1 MAGES
6 DPVLETRVT
15 RRELLKRAAGGAALL
30 VAGPLLGVP
39 AWGAAGNRPMRVTAM
54 VTPDEIWYGKKWLGE
69 FPAPPEG
76 WRRMLDFLKQTGLDC
91 VHWRVNEPATVGY
104 RSRLEA
110 PAMHRFPYTSQAK
123 LDAFGVAVEHAR
135 KIGLAIFPYGKV
147 DAEGWGDTSMGAFV
161 TENPHLRRVGRDHKP
176 FGANL
181 GWAFPE
187 VIEYKLALVREW
199 LSYKPDGVALAF
211 DTLGLN
217 TDSFIGHDGV
227 ALGGYEA
234 PAVEGFKKE
243 FGKDPFEIAND
254 DPDWV
259 TYRMD
264 FKTTF
269 VRGVRRMIGEESPGT
284 KLVAYVP
291 GPNQTIFSHNDG
303 TGNRPVCVGD
313 PRPARLLD
321 LDTWVSEGLVD
332 GLCIFYTY
340 DPHFADGDRG
350 VVDRP
355 SRYRPP
361 RAQDVARQVRW
372 CRELTADKVETI
384 FSLYSYGI
392 SAANL
397 TDCAAAAREAG
408 ARELIFDEFSPIQNQ
423 QLWPAVRK
431 AIRVAHGESPR

>member
-1 MAGES
+1 MTRES
-6 DPVLETRVT
+6 GAISKARFT
-15 RRELLKRAAGGAALL
+15 RRELLKHAAGGAALL
-30 VAGPLLGVP
+30 AAGPLLQLP
-39 AWGAAGNRPMRVTAM
+39 AWSAAGAQQMRVTTM
-54 VTPDEIWYGKKWLGE
+54 VTPDEIWYGKKWLDE
-69 FPAPPEG
+69 FPPPPEG
-76 WRRMLDFLKQTGLDC
+76 WRRMLDFLKEMGHDC

-123 LDAFGVAVEHAR
+123 LDTFGVGVERAR
-135 KIGLAIFPYGKV
+135 KIGLAIYPYGKV

-161 TENPHLRRVGRDHKP
+161 TEHPHLRRVGRDGKP

-199 LSYKPDGVALAF
+199 LSYKPDGVAIAF

-217 TDSFIGHDGV
+217 TDSFIGPDGV

-234 PAVEGFKKE
+234 PAAEGFKRK
-243 FGKDPFEIAND
+243 FAKDPFEISNH

-259 TYRMD
+259 KYRMD
-264 FKTTF
+264 FKTDF
-269 VRGVRRMIGEESPGT
+269 VRGVRTMIDEEFPGA

-303 TGNRPVCVGD
+303 TRTRPVCVGD
-313 PRPARLLD
+313 PRLARLLD
-321 LDTWVSEGLVD
+321 IDTWIAERLVD
-332 GLCIFYTY
+332 GLCIFHTY

-355 SRYRPP
+355 SRYRSP
-361 RAQDVARQVRW
+361 RPEDVARQVRW
-372 CRELTADKVETI
+372 CRELTAGKVETI

-392 SAANL
+392 SADNVVG
-397 TDCAAAAREAG
+397 CAAAARDAG
-408 ARELIFDEFSPIQNQ
+408 ASELVFDEFSPIQNRK
-423 QLWPAVRK
+423 LWPAVRE
-431 AIRVAHGESPR
+431 AILIAHEKR